1 MKLSLRTEKLNRV
14 RAQQLVPGVMYG
26 KSIDS
31 VSVQT
36 NDKDI
41 KDALKNYG
49 KNMTFQVELDGE
61 VHNVYIKKI
70 QSNILKPQEIV
81 HFDLHCISA
90 TETITA
96 QIPIVIIGKE
106 KFYQTQAYPQE
117 GLSSIEAEFTVGN
130 GMQNIEI
137 DISKMEI
144 GDAIHVKDL
153 ELNENITIKDDPE
166 DMIVVIKEASMEEEV
181 EEDLDEDLAEGAEEE
196 DTAEESEE

>member
-14 RAQQLVPGVMYG
+14 RAQKLVPGVMYG

-36 NDKDI
+36 DDKDI
-41 KDALKNYG
+41 KDALRTYG

-70 QSNILKPQEIV
+70 QSDILKPQEIV

-96 QIPIVIIGKE
+96 QIPIVILGKE

-137 DISKMEI
+137 DISDMEI

-153 ELNENITIKDDPE
+153 KLNENITVKNDPE
-166 DMIVVIKEASMEEEV
+166 DMIVLIKESSMEEEV
-181 EEDLDEDLAEGAEEE
+181 EEELEEDLAEGSVEGDTEE
-196 DTAEESEE
+196 DSEV